1 MTALLAA
8 CLIQHFLKEKVA
20 KDKRQLCR
28 MFLLGYRQNT
38 VAVLPPEEESV
49 NVKSW
54 VMCGN
59 DKNKK
64 GSHMMKTLPLSNV
77 GIRRKV

>member
-28 MFLLGYRQNT
+28 MVLLGYRQNT
-38 VAVLPPEEESV
+38 EEVLAPKE
-49 NVKSW
+49 
-54 VMCGN
+54 
-59 DKNKK
+59 
-64 GSHMMKTLPLSNV
+64 
-77 GIRRKV
+77 RRGKCEHRKMGQVLK